1 MIITID
7 TQKDSPQEI
16 KKLMAMLQALV
27 NESGSYSSYEN
38 YPGSNTPASPEQTTN
53 MMSMFGDDSG
63 SSSVTAANATPG
75 TAPNFGSFLN
85 LVDKKAASKKYLDE
99 PKLEFY

>member
-7 TQKDSPQEI
+7 TQKDSPQEMR
-16 KKLMAMLQALV
+16 KLIAMLQALV
-27 NESGSYSSYEN
+27 GESNNYSHYEN
-38 YPGSNTPASPEQTTN
+38 YNNPSTTPASVEQTTN
-53 MMSMFGDDSG
+53 MMSMFGDAG
-63 SSSVTAANATPG
+63 SSVASGNNNVSG

-99 PKLEFY
+99 PKVEMY

>member
-7 TQKDSPQEI
+7 TQKDSPQEV
-16 KKLMAMLQALV
+16 KKLIAMLQALV
-27 NESGSYSSYEN
+27 NESSSYSN
-38 YPGSNTPASPEQTTN
+38 YDNYSTPSPATASPEQTTN
-53 MMSMFGDDSG
+53 MMSMFGDDS
-63 SSSVTAANATPG
+63 SAVTASNNTSG